1 MKARASWYGKIPHH
15 DKKAAE
21 SCRKEARTMQIIAF
35 DSHKRYTLASVES
48 KNGKLI
54 REERISHR
62 HGEIKGFLARCQR
75 GSPVAVETIGNW
87 YWIVDEIEQ
96 AGMKPMLVHARK
108 AKLMLGSINKTDR
121 LDVRGLNKLQRTGTL
136 PTVWIPPGDL
146 RDKRELPR
154 TRMVFARER
163 TRLKNRIHSVLAKY
177 GLQADFEEISDIFG
191 KKGRE
196 ALRGSLGQLPQ
207 QTRYTTE
214 LLLNQLDTVQEKIS
228 AIERQMEQVFE
239 QTEQME
245 LLQTMPGIGPIL
257 AVVISQEIGDVC
269 RFGSSEQ
276 LASYSGVTP
285 RVHASGDKV
294 RYGRLRTDVN
304 HYLKW
309 AFSEAGNSIVVN
321 QKYYPHRYVVGLY
334 NRIRK
339 RRGHATAVGALARHL
354 AESTYWVLSKKE
366 SYRERGIKKVSPTRA

>member
-1 MKARASWYGKIPHH
+1 
-15 DKKAAE
+15 
-21 SCRKEARTMQIIAF
+21 MQIIAF
-35 DSHKRYTLASVES
+35 DSHKRYTLASVET
-48 KNGKLI
+48 KNGQLVIEQRIKH
-54 REERISHR
+54 ERGSII
-62 HGEIKGFLARCQR
+62 EFLSDRQA

-87 YWIVDEIEQ
+87 YWIIDEIEQ
-96 AGMKPMLVHARK
+96 AGMKPLLVHARK
-108 AKLMLGSINKTDR
+108 AKLMLGSVNKTDK

-136 PTVWIPPGDL
+136 PTVWIPPGHL

-177 GLQADFEEISDIFG
+177 GLQAEFEQISDIFG

-196 ALRGSLGQLPQ
+196 VLQRSLEQLPQ
-207 QTRYTTE
+207 QTRYTTK
-214 LLLNQLDTVQEKIS
+214 LLVNQLDVVQEKIS
-228 AIERQMEQVFE
+228 AIERQMERVFE

-245 LLQTMPGIGPIL
+245 LLKTMPGVGPIL
-257 AVVISQEIGDVC
+257 AVVISQEIGDIG
-269 RFGSSEQ
+269 RFGSAEQ
-276 LASYSGVTP
+276 LASYCGVTP

-321 QKYYPHRYVVGLY
+321 QKHYPHRYVVGLY

-354 AESTYWVLSKKE
+354 AESAYWVLSKKE
-366 SYRERGIKKVSPTRA
+366 SYRERGIKKVSPIRA